1 MTDRDGGLIDL
12 GIPNPNSEESRF
24 YRENMARKLTADGMT
39 GESVPP
45 PHSGE
50 RLGLP
55 SLWEGDTPTP
65 EEEDGSGSD
74 GGSSLVPVEGGA
86 DLPRH
91 WLISARF
98 GVESRDLDELA
109 DIGLAA
115 MNSAMREIT
124 RAGFAF
130 LRARDL
136 LSMGQGKSNFTTSKR
151 SEVVKTKDTDDGKSA
166 SKRSEVGKTEDTGDG
181 FLAWIEGK
189 GLAMQRVY
197 EAMRIA
203 QFVARLPEKD
213 LDRISSLPK
222 TKVMLLAALPQETI
236 ESAEGAG
243 LLEEAQYRSVAE
255 LKEDV
260 RTLRVRNANLSAEAE
275 TSRLRLKEVEKG
287 RGQVSPFLPNTEMVR
302 EESVAHR
309 YGIELHLKELETLF
323 DQVNGEGADSPEWR
337 LRMDSVASAIQL
349 SASRAFLLV
358 EGMRERAV
366 EDLPRRVVGEAC
378 LTVEEAERWIIDA
391 PLIENRK
398 KGEAAWRE
406 GQRAK
411 RRPRGPGRPRKV
423 AE

>member
-136 LSMGQGKSNFTTSKR
+136 LSLGWGGDRRSKCKR
-151 SEVVKTKDTDDGKSA
+151 SHFE
-166 SKRSEVGKTEDTGDG
+166 KTEDTDDG
-181 FLAWIEGK
+181 FLAWIEER
-189 GLAMQRVY
+189 GLAKERVY

-260 RTLRVRNANLSAEAE
+260 RTLRARNANLSAEAE